1 SMAIERIMTKG
12 CTVLTGLAPRG
23 FGKTTFL
30 TMLREFLS
38 AESATVEVNSP
49 DEAFYT
55 IASKIIEISR
65 PYISLLKTHL
75 SDKRLW
81 NDKGQFY
88 SVDEKVSLIN
98 SILEK
103 YDGLY
108 DFARPYA
115 KMETRQFLPQLM
127 SVLSKYPGG
136 ANSVIIIDNYDT
148 PGYHAITKLVGYS
161 NGIADTLMRDQI
173 LHEFSAFYNELFKFQ
188 FKKDLMS
195 YIFKTV
201 NHNTYGTKQYCFN
214 TRSVIRF
221 IEAIEGY
228 DTLAQIQGSILDHQI
243 PLRETLDTN
252 SLHIVEPQ
260 RFRQL
265 IEGPIL
271 EYMTRR
277 LYHFGS
283 PSTAG
288 TLETEIQSEG
298 IAMLSQSAFT
308 NVPFMVDGDAL
319 TSLVHMCLS
328 VDQSRILECSAAG
341 LCLESAFSQL
351 YQAGY
356 LVLVN
361 GHVCVANNEAFEALL
376 AILHSR
382 CADPGHRFWTLSPVL
397 YDTGIHN
404 GDLIKFARFIDKH
417 LAARPEFPL
426 THPVETYL

>member
-1 SMAIERIMTKG
+1 
-12 CTVLTGLAPRG
+12 
-23 FGKTTFL
+23 
-30 TMLREFLS
+30 MLREFPVGRISRYQKKNASMSSKDYELFHRNQPFVHEHF
-38 AESATVEVNSP
+38 ARYPVFYMDFKTVEVNSP

-98 SILEK
+98 STLEK

-173 LHEFSAFYNELFKFQ
+173 LHEFSAFYNELFKNNSYLKIGVLAGVYNIPLYHKRPGRSDYKVFQPHHGVGSSSDSSNPFDAAFGLSETEAWDLICDHVERHSARSTPAFKLQ

-228 DTLAQIQGSILDHQI
+228 EHAGPDPGLD
-243 PLRETLDTN
+243 
-252 SLHIVEPQ
+252 
-260 RFRQL
+260 F
-265 IEGPIL
+265 GP
-271 EYMTRR
+271 
-277 LYHFGS
+277 
-283 PSTAG
+283 P
-288 TLETEIQSEG
+288 
-298 IAMLSQSAFT
+298 
-308 NVPFMVDGDAL
+308 D
-319 TSLVHMCLS
+319 
-328 VDQSRILECSAAG
+328 SAARN
-341 LCLESAFSQL
+341 FR
-351 YQAGY
+351 YQ
-356 LVLVN
+356 
-361 GHVCVANNEAFEALL
+361 
-376 AILHSR
+376 
-382 CADPGHRFWTLSPVL
+382 
-397 YDTGIHN
+397 
-404 GDLIKFARFIDKH
+404 
-417 LAARPEFPL
+417 LAAYSRAPEIP
-426 THPVETYL
+426 TAN